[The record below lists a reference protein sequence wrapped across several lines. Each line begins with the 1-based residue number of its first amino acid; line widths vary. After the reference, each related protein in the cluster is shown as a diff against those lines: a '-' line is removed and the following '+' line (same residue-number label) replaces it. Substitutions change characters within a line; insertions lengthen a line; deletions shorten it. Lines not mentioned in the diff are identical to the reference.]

1 MKKTSLILIGILI
14 ACLAIL
20 SSCENEDPGPIQRA
34 EKDYSLVNFDRLE
47 MGSAFHIEVKQANTY
62 SIHVKGDRRNLDD
75 LDVYKRGTT
84 LIIRFDEHANRRH
97 DTYITITMPRL
108 EGVNF
113 SGASVS
119 TITGF
124 ESDDDLDFILSGAS
138 VSQLDA
144 NYHEINLTVSGAS
157 SLFMHGI
164 GDELEAEVSG
174 ASILSAFDFPVREAE
189 VKLSGSSQGKVTV
202 TTELEVV
209 ASGASS
215 LLYRGSPSVTS
226 NTSGNSSVNKD

>member
-20 SSCENEDPGPIQRA
+20 SSCENEDPGPIQGA
-34 EKDYSLVNFDRLE
+34 EEDYSLVNFDRLE

-84 LIIRFDEHANRRH
+84 LIIRFDENSNRRH

-108 EGVNF
+108 DGVNF

-144 NYHEINLTVSGAS
+144 SYHEINLTVSGAS

-202 TTELEVV
+202 ANELEVV

-215 LLYRGSPSVTS
+215 LLYRGSPSITS